1 MTEPCPR
8 CGGTGF
14 ELKDGAAGVTVSVR
28 CSCSVR
34 DRAERILRAAKIP
47 RRYEHCALDNFD
59 ALTPELGAAAVWAK
73 EWFERWPM
81 NVDVGLLFLGPP
93 GTGKTHLAVG
103 LLREL
108 ALRKGARVVF
118 AEQREL
124 LKELQSTFD
133 GAAGR
138 PESEVLAPIL
148 EAEVLLLDDL
158 GAGRTSAWAQDVMH
172 DVLAH
177 RYNRKLP
184 TLMTTNRATGDDDD
198 GTEAPSDVPSLRD
211 RLGDALMSRIYEMCR
226 VVPVTGEDFR
236 RRMLHAR
243 HRF

>member
-1 MTEPCPR
+1 MTDPCPV
-8 CGGTGF
+8 CQGTGF
-14 ELKDGAAGVTVSVR
+14 EIRSGSDGIAVSLR
-28 CSCSVR
+28 CACSVH
-34 DRAERILRAAKIP
+34 DRADRLLRAARIP
-47 RRYEHCALDNFD
+47 RRYEHCTLDNFEVWQPSLGP
-59 ALTPELGAAAVWAK
+59 ALGWARD
-73 EWFERWPM
+73 WLERWPLD
-81 NVDVGLLFLGPP
+81 VEVGLLLAGPP

-108 ALRKGARVVF
+108 ASRKGARTLF

-124 LKELQSTFD
+124 LKDLQATFD
-133 GAAGR
+133 GAGGR
-138 PESEVLAPIL
+138 SEGDVMGPVL

-184 TLMTTNRATGDDDD
+184 TLMTTNRAVGDEDVIAPA
-198 GTEAPSDVPSLRD
+198 EAPTLRD
-211 RLGDALMSRIYEMCR
+211 RLGDALMSRLYEMCR
-226 VVPVTGEDFR
+226 VIPVESEDFR
-236 RRMLHAR
+236 RSVLHAR

>member
-1 MTEPCPR
+1 MIEPCPT

-14 ELKDGAAGVTVSVR
+14 DIRIGSDGVSTAAR
-28 CSCSVR
+28 CACSYR
-34 DRAERILRAAKIP
+34 ERGAQLIAAARIP
-47 RRYEHCALDNFD
+47 RRYDHCSFD
-59 ALTPELGAAAVWAK
+59 SFSPCEPGLTTPLAIAK
-73 EWFERWPM
+73 EWFERWP
-81 NVDVGLLFLGPP
+81 DRAEHGLLFWGSP
-93 GTGKTHLAVG
+93 GTGKTHLAVAII
-103 LLREL
+103 REL
-108 ALRKGARVVF
+108 AERKGARVLF

-124 LKELQSTFD
+124 LKELQATFD

-138 PESEVLAPIL
+138 TEADVLAPIL
-148 EAEVLLLDDL
+148 DAEVLLLDDL

-198 GTEAPSDVPSLRD
+198 ASKRPDAPSLRD
-211 RLGDALMSRIYEMCR
+211 RLGDALMSRIYEMCFL
-226 VVPVTGEDFR
+226 VPVAAKDFR
-236 RRMLHAR
+236 RSMLHAQ